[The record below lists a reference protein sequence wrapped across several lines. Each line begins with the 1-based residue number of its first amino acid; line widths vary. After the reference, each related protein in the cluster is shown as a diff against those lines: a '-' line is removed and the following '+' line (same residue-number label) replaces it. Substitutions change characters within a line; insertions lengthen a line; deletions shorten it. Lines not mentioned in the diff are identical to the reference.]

1 MALSTYAYAFQWFW
15 AETILYF
22 AFTPIL
28 LYYVRPAQ
36 PFAAYISLA
45 FLTFFYARTAILA
58 ILAEHKI
65 ERLGYRAPRVR
76 DYYPFGLG
84 TLVKALYYFS
94 NW

>member
-22 AFTPIL
+22 VFAPIL
-28 LYYVRPAQ
+28 LYYIRPAQ
-36 PFAAYISLA
+36 PFAAYISLT

-58 ILAEHKI
+58 ILAERKI
-65 ERLGYRAPRVR
+65 ERLGHRAPRVR